1 MKALDFEYDGQ
12 LLSDYGF
19 IICNFD
25 YGSGATEVSSG
36 ATITFSK
43 KSHNGGKRF
52 SKVGASYDECI
63 SASFD
68 ICKNP
73 DINLPEGMEI
83 TKEEFADIGR
93 WLNRREFLK
102 FRIIE
107 NNKVDLDSQ
116 ACFFN
121 ASFNISKITINE
133 TLYGIR
139 LSMETDSPFGYGQ
152 ERVHKWSL
160 TDSETTVSLYDQSG
174 DIGFLY
180 PEVIIKSGI
189 DGDITLKNEMTG
201 CTTVVKNCSVGET
214 ITLHGDTLVIT
225 TDKTT
230 HKIYDDFNFNYFT
243 IGNIF
248 ENTENKITILLSK
261 TSSTPTTPTTITIK
275 YNPIIKD
282 VPS

>member
-1 MKALDFEYDGQ
+1 
-12 LLSDYGF
+12 
-19 IICNFD
+19 
-25 YGSGATEVSSG
+25 
-36 ATITFSK
+36 
-43 KSHNGGKRF
+43 
-52 SKVGASYDECI
+52 
-63 SASFD
+63 
-68 ICKNP
+68 
-73 DINLPEGMEI
+73 MEI

-160 TDSETTVSLYDQSG
+160 TDTETTVSLYDQSG
-174 DIGFLY
+174 DIGFIY
-180 PEVIIKSGI
+180 PKVIIKSGVN
-189 DGDITLKNEMTG
+189 GDITLKNEMTG
-201 CTTVVKNCSVGET
+201 CKTVIKNCSDGET

-230 HKIYDDFNFNYFT
+230 HKIYDDFNFDYFT

-248 ENTENKITILLSK
+248 ENTENKITILLSQ
-261 TSSTPTTPTTITIK
+261 TSSKPTIITIK

>member
-1 MKALDFEYDGQ
+1 MLMKALDFEYDGQ

-25 YGSGATEVSSG
+25 YSSSATEVGSG

-43 KSHNGGKRF
+43 KSHNGGKKF
-52 SKVGASYDECI
+52 SKVGTSYDECV

-73 DINLPEGMEI
+73 DINSPEEMEI

-116 ACFFN
+116 TCFFN
-121 ASFNISKITINE
+121 ASFNISKITIDE

-139 LSMETDSPFGYGQ
+139 LKMETDSPFGYGQ

-160 TDSETTVSLYDQSG
+160 TDAETTVGLYDQSG
-174 DIGFLY
+174 DIGFIY
-180 PEVIIKSGI
+180 PKVIIKSGVN
-189 DGDITLKNEMTG
+189 GDITLKNEMTG
-201 CTTVVKNCSVGET
+201 CKTVIKNCSAGET

-230 HKIYDDFNFNYFT
+230 HRIYDDFNFDYFT

-248 ENTENKITILLSK
+248 DNTENKITISLSQ
-261 TSSTPTTPTTITIK
+261 TSSKPTIITIK